1 MGRYKKILVAVDG
14 SATSLHAFKEALRL
28 DTSWPVVVSVA
39 PPFEPF
45 GGDVQLVKGQDIQ
58 SMLSAPCQLA
68 LGKAEDLAR
77 KPAVSIK
84 TVCAVGEAHER
95 IVELAQDEHCDL
107 IVMGPKGH
115 GVIEMALMGS
125 VTRRVIGY
133 SPVDVLVIP
142 DKASLGWEKLLLA
155 TDGSGFSWQ
164 AAQKALNLA
173 ETYGSEII
181 VASIADIP
189 PVLYAEAAEVVESVR
204 REHQGYVSEV
214 TAEAEKL
221 NLKAA
226 GFIPQGAPAKAITD
240 LARQEKASLIIMG
253 SHGRTGLKRLLMG
266 SVTERVIGQAPC
278 PVLVVKGG
286 AER

>member
-115 GVIEMALMGS
+115 GLIELALIGS

-142 DKASLGWEKLLLA
+142 DKASLAWDKLLLA
-155 TDGSGFSWQ
+155 TDGSGFSRQ
-164 AAQKALNLA
+164 AAQKALELA
-173 ETYGSEII
+173 QAYGSELAVVS
-181 VASIADIP
+181 VAHIP
-189 PVLYAEAAEVVESVR
+189 PVLLAEAPDTVEMMR
-204 REHQGYVSEV
+204 REHQSYISAVA
-214 TAEAEKL
+214 AEAEKL

-226 GFIPQGAPAKAITD
+226 GFLREGPPARAITE
-240 LARQEKASLIIMG
+240 LARHEKASLIVMG

-266 SVTERVIGQAPC
+266 SVTERVIGDAPC

-286 AER
+286 AEG